1 MIHRAILG
9 SLERFIGILIEDNE
23 GKLPFWLSPVQFSV
37 MNITDRQSD
46 YALNVQKV
54 LRKSGYR
61 GEVDLRNEKIGYKI
75 REATLRRVPY
85 LIVVGDSEMSL
96 NNVSVRRRSGED
108 LGIME
113 IGQLIELVADE

>member
-1 MIHRAILG
+1 M
-9 SLERFIGILIEDNE
+9 
-23 GKLPFWLSPVQFSV
+23 
-37 MNITDRQSD
+37 
-46 YALNVQKV
+46 
-54 LRKSGYR
+54 
-61 GEVDLRNEKIGYKI
+61 RNEKIGYKI